1 MAVFRVINIKL
12 HVMKHLLLLSILI
25 LCIGCAEKKNIET
38 EQITAY
44 YEGFANSDYSQ
55 VKSTLSDSLISIAGD
70 YTMRYSRESFYE
82 KFKWD
87 SVFKPQYK
95 LLSIE
100 NKGEHTIATVT
111 MNSPKLEF
119 LQNNPMTC
127 RYRIY
132 FKKGKIA
139 RIVDQ
144 DCPTANWEV
153 WAKQV
158 DTLVAWVADNHPELN
173 GFIYDLTEQGA
184 LNYMRA
190 IALYENKE
198 IAP

>member
-100 NKGEHTIATVT
+100 NKGEHPIATVT

-132 FKKGKIA
+132 FKEGKIA
-139 RIVDQ
+139 RIVDL

-153 WAKQV
+153 WSKQV